1 MNLKDFKSTSEFISE
16 LSSLLKKR
24 SDADLELINILENNI
39 LKSNIASNASSQV
52 LQKIKDLA
60 EERSKS

>member
-1 MNLKDFKSTSEFISE
+1 MNLKDFKSTSGFISE

-24 SDADLELINILENNI
+24 SDADLKLIDILENNI
-39 LKSNIASNASSQV
+39 LKSNTASNASSQA

-60 EERSKS
+60 EERAKS